1 MKYVRLGRTGMK
13 VSRICLG
20 CWSYGNHADWALEI
34 DRARPILEKAFDLGI
49 NFFDTANVYS
59 SGRSEEILGEV
70 LEDRRSDL
78 ILATKVHN
86 KMGEG
91 PNDRG
96 LSRRHIMQ
104 QIEGSLRRLRT
115 DHVDLYQI
123 HRWDYDTPIDETLST
138 LDDLVH
144 QGKVRYIGASSI
156 WAWQFAK
163 ALWTS
168 DKLGLVRF
176 ESMQNHYN
184 LCYREE
190 ERETIP
196 FCRDQQI
203 AIIPWSPLAR
213 GFLTGKYKR
222 GETPKS
228 VRYKS
233 DSGVRER
240 FFRAVDFDIA
250 ERVEHIARE
259 KDVTPAQ
266 IALAWH
272 FHKGVTAPIVG
283 ATKVEHIEDAVAS
296 LDVRLTK
303 DDVKRLEEPYR
314 PRRIIGHT

>member
-78 ILATKVHN
+78 ILATKVYLN
-86 KMGEG
+86 MGEG

-96 LSRRHIMQ
+96 LSRLHIMQ